1 MTQPDELDD
10 LQRAQDLRVMITM
23 PKSVTEIADIQRL
36 LVELGVPLDAVQALT
51 LRAHTRGWID
61 GLINNGMTEGRLM
74 FGAPWRWEDSH
85 GGS

>member
-10 LQRAQDLRVMITM
+10 LRRAQELRAMIAM
-23 PKSVTEIADIQRL
+23 PKSVAEIAEIQRL
-36 LVELGVPLDAVQALT
+36 LVELGVPLDAAQALT

-61 GLINNGMTEGRLM
+61 GLIHNGLTEGRLM
-74 FGAPWRWEDSH
+74 LDAQWRWDDSH